1 MKTLDRYLIGS
12 FLINYLLSL
21 FVLISLYVVLD
32 LFVNLD
38 RFTEKG
44 YPAVRVLA
52 NIADYYFFNL
62 PLYFSQL
69 SGVISAFAACAT
81 VARLQRQNEITAIL
95 SSGTSL
101 YRVAAP
107 VLAVALA
114 TNVLLVLNYE
124 IVLPGIAPKLART
137 RNDVEG
143 ERVYSVWF
151 VRDGESR
158 LLSAQ
163 QFSPKL
169 QAIRNFIVQELSTDP
184 ATRGQLTAVVKAD
197 KARWDSEIGQWRLI
211 PHGVRIPAISD
222 EGNGPFGQAVM
233 ERERLDVYPCSLTP
247 EELRLRQN
255 AQWLGFLSTRQLNL
269 LAQRGDVR
277 PERIAQVKN
286 ARFTQP
292 IGNMIL
298 LIIGLSFFLHRLPD
312 SVLSQ
317 GAKALG
323 ACTVVFLITMAGQQ
337 MIGMLDVNPAL
348 PAWLP
353 IFIFGPV
360 AVLLLDNIKT

>member
-1 MKTLDRYLIGS
+1 MKTLDRYLVGS

-21 FVLISLYVVLD
+21 GVLISLYVVLD

-44 YPAVRVLA
+44 HEVTRVLA
-52 NIADYYFFNL
+52 NMADYYFFNL

-81 VARLQRQNEITAIL
+81 IARLQRQNEITAIL

-101 YRVAAP
+101 YRVATP
-107 VLAVALA
+107 VIAAALM
-114 TNVLLVLNYE
+114 TNVLLVINYE
-124 IVLPGIAPKLART
+124 TILPGIAPKLART

-158 LLSAQ
+158 LISAE

-169 QAIRNFIVQELSTDP
+169 QAIRNFIVLELSTEP
-184 ATRGQLTAVVKAD
+184 ASHGQLEAVVRAD
-197 KARWDSEIGQWRLI
+197 RARWDPDIAQWRLI
-211 PHGVRIPAISD
+211 PHGVRIPAVSGQ
-222 EGNGPFGQAVM
+222 EGGLFGQDIM
-233 ERERLDVYPCSLTP
+233 ERERLEVYPSALTP

-269 LAQRGDVR
+269 LAQRGDVS
-277 PERIAQVKN
+277 PDRIAQGKN
-286 ARFTQP
+286 TRFTPP

-298 LIIGLSFFLHRLPD
+298 LVIGLSYFLQRYTD
-312 SVLSQ
+312 SVLTQ

-323 ACTVVFLITMAGQQ
+323 ACSITFMVTMAGQQ
-337 MIGMLDVNPAL
+337 MMGMLDVNPAL

-353 IFIFGPV
+353 IFIFGPI
-360 AVLLLDNIKT
+360 AVLLMDWIET